1 MQVIEIDAGP
11 DDLLKLRERVASLGH
26 AGLVRRQIAGHD
38 EGTWIVWIQAGRAED
53 RAATQVDGRIEL
65 LRLAGV
71 RVKAR
76 KEGEVRWGAAVVAGV
91 AVAPDV
97 DQIAAQS
104 HQVVVFSVQIQWDGG
119 DREANLNFA
128 GFR

>member
-38 EGTWIVWIQAGRAED
+38 EGTWIVWIQASRAED
-53 RAATQVDGRIEL
+53 RAATRVDGRIEL
-65 LRLAGV
+65 LRLAEI

-76 KEGEVRWGAAVVAGV
+76 KEVEVRGSAAVVAGI
-91 AVAPDV
+91 AVASDV
-97 DQIAAQS
+97 DQGAAQS
-104 HQVVVFSVQIQWDGG
+104 HQGV
-119 DREANLNFA
+119 
-128 GFR
+128 GFFLPIRRAQSRAQRGR

>member
-1 MQVIEIDAGP
+1 MGVSEIAAGP
-11 DDLLKLRERVASLGH
+11 DDLLKLRERVAPLGH
-26 AGLVRRQIAGHD
+26 AGLIGRQVAGDD
-38 EGTWIVWIQAGRAED
+38 EGTRSVWIQASRAED

-65 LRLAGV
+65 LRLAEI

-76 KEGEVRWGAAVVAGV
+76 KEVEVRGSAAVVAGI

-97 DQIAAQS
+97 DQVAAQS
-104 HQVVVFSVQIQWDGG
+104 HQVVGFAVQIQWDRG

>member
-1 MQVIEIDAGP
+1 MEVIEIDAGP
-11 DDLLKLRERVASLGH
+11 DDLLKLRERVAPLGH
-26 AGLVRRQIAGHD
+26 AGLIGRQIAGHD

-65 LRLAGV
+65 LRLAEI

-76 KEGEVRWGAAVVAGV
+76 KEVEVWGAAAVVAGI

-97 DQIAAQS
+97 DQIAAQTP
-104 HQVVVFSVQIQWDGG
+104 QVVGFFVQLQENG
-119 DREANLNFA
+119 RAA
-128 GFR
+128 R